1 MSRRPDQDQD
11 QYGMKYAQLDIADLE
26 RETAA
31 LARRYSAVSD
41 SNLSLDLTRGKPA
54 PDQLDLSNALDG
66 ILDGDYMSASG
77 IDARNYGDLRGL
89 PEARELGAEILGLDA
104 EQIIADGPS
113 SLTLMYQ
120 VMDAAFHYGLSGPA
134 WADEPPVKAICSV
147 PGYDRHFTITESFGV
162 EMINVPMTAA
172 GPDMDRVEALVDA
185 DPSIKCIWCVPKYS
199 NPSGCVYSPETVR
212 RIAALANRASAGFIV
227 LWDNAYAVH
236 DFEFPPVIL
245 DDVLARAEAC
255 GTADNVVVF
264 GSTSKITFAGG
275 GVSFVAG
282 SPKTLDRLEARLS
295 VMLIGHD
302 KVNQLRH
309 ARLLCGRVEA
319 HMRAHADLVR
329 PRFEAVDRILHA
341 SLDGLGIAE
350 WSRPRGGYFIV
361 LDTIPGLAAEV
372 VDLAGRAGVRLTPA
386 GATHPYGRDPDD
398 KTIRLA
404 PTFAALEEV
413 EAATEVLAL
422 CIRLASA
429 RRIRADGDA

>member
-1 MSRRPDQDQD
+1 MQ
-11 QYGMKYAQLDIADLE
+11 YAQLDIADLE
-26 RETAA
+26 RE
-31 LARRYSAVSD
+31 LATLAQRHSAVSG

-54 PDQLDLSNALDG
+54 PEQLDLANALDG
-66 ILDGDYMSASG
+66 ILEGNYMSATG

-89 PEARELGAEILGLDA
+89 PEARELGAEILGLDPDR
-104 EQIIADGPS
+104 IIADGPS

-120 VMDAAFHYGLSGPA
+120 VIDAAYHYGLSGPA
-134 WADEPPVKAICSV
+134 WSSETPVKAICPV
-147 PGYDRHFTITESFGV
+147 PGYDRHFTITESFGI
-162 EMINVPMTAA
+162 EMINVPMNAD
-172 GPDMDRVEALVDA
+172 GPDMDRVEALVEA
-185 DPSIKCIWCVPKYS
+185 DPSIKCMWCVPKYS
-199 NPSGCVYSPETVR
+199 NPSGCIYSPETVQ

-227 LWDNAYAVH
+227 MWDNAYAVH
-236 DFEFPPVIL
+236 DFEFPPAEL
-245 DDVLARAEAC
+245 DDVLAHAERC
-255 GTADNVVVF
+255 GTADNVAVF

-275 GVSFVAG
+275 GISFVAG
-282 SPKTLDRLEARLS
+282 SPVMLDRLELRMF

-309 ARLLCGRVEA
+309 VKLLHGRVEE

-329 PRFEAVDRILHA
+329 PKFEAVDRILNE

-361 LDTIPGLAAEV
+361 VDTIPGLAAEV
-372 VDLAGRAGVRLTPA
+372 IDLAGRAGVRLTPA

-398 KTIRLA
+398 RTIRLA

-413 EAATEVLAL
+413 EAATEVLCL

-429 RRIRADGDA
+429 RRIRAGRDA

>member
-1 MSRRPDQDQD
+1 MQ
-11 QYGMKYAQLDIADLE
+11 YAQLDIADLE
-26 RETAA
+26 REAA
-31 LARRYSAVSD
+31 VLTRRYSSVRD

-54 PDQLDLSNALDG
+54 PEQLDLSNALDG
-66 ILDGDYMSASG
+66 ILDGNYLSATG

-89 PEARELGAEILGLDA
+89 PEARALGAEILGLDA

-120 VMDAAFHYGLSGPA
+120 VMDAAFHYGLSGPP
-134 WADEPPVKAICSV
+134 WAGEAPVKAICPV
-147 PGYDRHFTITESFGV
+147 PGYDRHFTITESFGI
-162 EMINVPMTAA
+162 EMINVPMTAT
-172 GPDMDRVEALVDA
+172 GPDMDHVEALVETN
-185 DPSIKCIWCVPKYS
+185 PSIKCMWCVPKYS
-199 NPSGCVYSPETVR
+199 NPSGCIYSPETVHR
-212 RIAALANRASAGFIV
+212 VAALANRASAGFTV
-227 LWDNAYAVH
+227 FWDNAYAVH
-236 DFEFPPVIL
+236 DFELPSATL
-245 DDVLARAEAC
+245 DDVLAHAEAC
-255 GTADNVVVF
+255 GTEDNVVVF
-264 GSTSKITFAGG
+264 GSTSKITFAGAG
-275 GVSFVAG
+275 ISFVAG
-282 SPKTLDRLEARLS
+282 SPATLDKLEARLF

-309 ARLLCGRVEA
+309 VRLLRGRVEA

-329 PRFEAVDRILHA
+329 PKFEAVDRILRA

-350 WSRPRGGYFIV
+350 WSNPRGGYFIV
-361 LDTIPGLAAEV
+361 LDTIPGLATEV

-386 GATHPYGRDPDD
+386 GATHPYGRDPDN

-429 RRIRADGDA
+429 RRIRADRRA

>member
-1 MSRRPDQDQD
+1 M
-11 QYGMKYAQLDIADLE
+11 QYAELDTADLE
-26 RETAA
+26 REAAA
-31 LARRYSAVSD
+31 LFERYWAVGG

-66 ILDGDYMSASG
+66 ILGGEYISESG
-77 IDARNYGDLRGL
+77 IDTRNYGDLRGL

-104 EQIIADGPS
+104 EQIIAAGPS

-120 VMDAAFHYGLSGPA
+120 AMDAAFHYGLSGPA
-134 WADEPPVKAICSV
+134 WAEDAPVKAICPV

-162 EMINVPMTAA
+162 EMINVPMTAD
-172 GPDMDRVEALVDA
+172 GPDMDRVEALVES
-185 DPSIKCIWCVPKYS
+185 DPSIKCMWCVPKHS
-199 NPSGCVYSPETVR
+199 NPSGCIYSPETVR
-212 RIAALANRASAGFIV
+212 RVAALANRASAGFIV

-236 DFEFPPVIL
+236 DFEFPAVDL
-245 DDVLARAEAC
+245 DDVLAHAEEC
-255 GTADNVVVF
+255 GTADHIVVF
-264 GSTSKITFAGG
+264 GSTSKITFAGA

-282 SPKTLDRLEARLS
+282 SAATLDKLEARSS
-295 VMLIGHD
+295 VMLIGYD
-302 KVNQLRH
+302 KVNQMRH
-309 ARLLCGRVEA
+309 ARFLRGRVEA

-329 PRFEAVDRILHA
+329 PKFEAVDRILGA

-372 VDLAGRAGVRLTPA
+372 VDLAGRIGVKLTPA

-404 PTFAALEEV
+404 PTFASLDEV
-413 EAATEVLAL
+413 ESATEVVAL

-429 RRIRADGDA
+429 RRMLADRAA

>member
-1 MSRRPDQDQD
+1 MQ
-11 QYGMKYAQLDIADLE
+11 YAQLDIADLE
-26 RETAA
+26 REVAT
-31 LARRYSAVSD
+31 LSQRYSAVND

-54 PDQLDLSNALDG
+54 PEQLDLSDALDG
-66 ILDGDYMSASG
+66 ILDGDYMSPSG

-89 PEARELGAEILGLDA
+89 PEARELGSEILGLPA
-104 EQIIADGPS
+104 ERIIADGPS

-120 VMDAAFHYGLSGPA
+120 VMDAAYHYGLSGPR
-134 WADEPPVKAICSV
+134 WADEAPVKAICPV
-147 PGYDRHFTITESFGV
+147 PGYDRHFTITESFGI
-162 EMINVPMTAA
+162 EMVNVPMTAS
-172 GPDMDRVEALVDA
+172 GPDMDRVEALIEA
-185 DPSIKCIWCVPKYS
+185 DPSIKCMWCVPKYS
-199 NPSGCVYSPETVR
+199 NPSGCIYSPETVR
-212 RIAALANRASAGFIV
+212 RIAALANRASPGFIV
-227 LWDNAYAVH
+227 MWDNAYAVH
-236 DFEFPPVIL
+236 DFEFPPAEL
-245 DDVLARAEAC
+245 DDVLAHAETC
-255 GTADNVVVF
+255 GTADHVVVF

-275 GVSFVAG
+275 GISFVAG
-282 SPKTLDRLEARLS
+282 SPATLERLEARLF

-309 ARLLCGRVEA
+309 VKLLRGRVEE

-329 PRFEAVDRILHA
+329 PKFEAVERILHE
-341 SLDGLGIAE
+341 SLAGLDIAE

-361 LDTIPGLAAEV
+361 LDTLPGLASEV

-398 KTIRLA
+398 RTIRIA

-429 RRIRADGDA
+429 RRIRASLGA

>member
-1 MSRRPDQDQD
+1 MQ
-11 QYGMKYAQLDIADLE
+11 YAQLDIADLE
-26 RETAA
+26 RETAG
-31 LARRYSAVSD
+31 LARRYSAVSN

-54 PDQLDLSNALDG
+54 PEQLDLSNDLDG
-66 ILDGDYMSASG
+66 ILEGDYMSATG

-89 PEARELGAEILGLDA
+89 PEARELGAEILGVDPDR
-104 EQIIADGPS
+104 IIADGPS

-120 VMDAAFHYGLSGPA
+120 VVDAAFHYGLSGPA
-134 WADEPPVKAICSV
+134 WSGEAPVKAICPV
-147 PGYDRHFTITESFGV
+147 PGYDRHFTITESFGI
-162 EMINVPMTAA
+162 EMINVPMTAT
-172 GPDMDRVEALVDA
+172 GPDMDRVEALVES
-185 DPSIKCIWCVPKYS
+185 DPSIKCMWCVPKYS
-199 NPSGCVYSPETVR
+199 NPSGCIYSSETVQ

-236 DFEFPPVIL
+236 DFEFPPADL
-245 DDVLARAEAC
+245 DDVLAHAEAS

-275 GVSFVAG
+275 GISFVAA
-282 SPKTLDRLEARLS
+282 SPATLDRLESRMF

-309 ARLLCGRVEA
+309 VRLLGGRVEA

-329 PRFEAVDRILHA
+329 PKFEAVDRILEA
-341 SLDGLGIAE
+341 SLGGLGIAE
-350 WSRPRGGYFIV
+350 WTRPKGGYFIV
-361 LDTIPGLAAEV
+361 LDTLPGLAAEV
-372 VDLAGRAGVRLTPA
+372 VELAGRAGVRLTPA

-398 KTIRLA
+398 RTIRLA

-413 EAATEVLAL
+413 EAATEVLTL

-429 RRIRADGDA
+429 RRILAGRGA

>member
-1 MSRRPDQDQD
+1 MQ
-11 QYGMKYAQLDIADLE
+11 YAQLDIADLE
-26 RETAA
+26 REMAT
-31 LARRYSAVSD
+31 LAQRYSAVSD

-54 PDQLDLSNALDG
+54 PEQLDLSNALDG
-66 ILDGDYMSASG
+66 ILEGDYVSPSG

-89 PEARELGAEILGLDA
+89 PEARELGAEILGLPA
-104 EQIIADGPS
+104 ERIIAAGPS

-120 VMDAAFHYGLSGPA
+120 VMDAAYHYGISGPS
-134 WADEPPVKAICSV
+134 WAGEAPVKAICPV
-147 PGYDRHFTITESFGV
+147 PGYDRHFTLTESFGI
-162 EMINVPMTAA
+162 EMINVPMTAS
-172 GPDMDRVEALVDA
+172 GPDMDRVEALVES
-185 DPSIKCIWCVPKYS
+185 DPCVKCIWCVPKYS
-199 NPSGCVYSPETVR
+199 NPSGCVYSPETVG
-212 RIAALANRASAGFIV
+212 RIASLANRASAGFMV
-227 LWDNAYAVH
+227 FWDNAYAVH
-236 DFEFPPVIL
+236 DFEFPPAVL

-255 GTADNVVVF
+255 GSGDNVVLF

-275 GVSFVAG
+275 GISFVAG
-282 SPKTLDRLEARLS
+282 SPATLDKLEARLS

-309 ARLLCGRVEA
+309 VRFLGGRVEA

-329 PRFEAVDRILHA
+329 PKFEAVDRILDA

-372 VDLAGRAGVRLTPA
+372 VALAGRAGVRLTPA

-398 KTIRLA
+398 RTIRLA
-404 PTFAALEEV
+404 PTFASLGEV

-429 RRIRADGDA
+429 RRICADRDT

>member
-1 MSRRPDQDQD
+1 M
-11 QYGMKYAQLDIADLE
+11 QYAELDTADLE
-26 RETAA
+26 REAAA
-31 LARRYSAVSD
+31 LFERYWAVGG

-66 ILDGDYMSASG
+66 ILGGEYISESG
-77 IDARNYGDLRGL
+77 IDTRNYGDLRGL

-104 EQIIADGPS
+104 EQIIAAGPS

-120 VMDAAFHYGLSGPA
+120 AMDAAFHYGLSGPA
-134 WADEPPVKAICSV
+134 WAEDAPVKAICPV

-162 EMINVPMTAA
+162 EMINVPMTTD
-172 GPDMDRVEALVDA
+172 GPDMDRVEALVES
-185 DPSIKCIWCVPKYS
+185 DPSVRCMWCVPKYS
-199 NPSGCVYSPETVR
+199 NPSGCIYSPETVR
-212 RIAALANRASAGFIV
+212 RVAALANRASAGFIV

-236 DFEFPPVIL
+236 DFEFPAADL
-245 DDVLARAEAC
+245 DDVLAHAEEC
-255 GTADNVVVF
+255 GTADHIVVF
-264 GSTSKITFAGG
+264 GSTSKITFAGA

-282 SPKTLDRLEARLS
+282 SAATLDKLEARSS
-295 VMLIGHD
+295 VMLIGYD
-302 KVNQLRH
+302 KVNQMRH
-309 ARLLCGRVEA
+309 ARFLRGRVEA

-329 PRFEAVDRILHA
+329 PKFEAVDRILGA

-372 VDLAGRAGVRLTPA
+372 VDLAGRIGVKLTPA

-404 PTFAALEEV
+404 PTFASLDEV
-413 EAATEVLAL
+413 ESATEVVAL

-429 RRIRADGDA
+429 RRMLADRAA